1 MLGMPSTHSFNV
13 HALNDGWLNDRFFEP
28 IYFNSNQ
35 FVFSNQYIVA
45 LTSALAE
52 MLRESELQATKLA
65 SEAFGAL
72 HHR

>member
-1 MLGMPSTHSFNV
+1 MGMPSTHSFNV
-13 HALNDGWLNDRFFEP
+13 HALIDDWLNDRFIEP
-28 IYFNSNQ
+28 IYFNSNR